1 MKLAFNI
8 IVLGLALGLTACK
21 KAPEKAA
28 APAAP
33 VAAPAAT
40 PAPAATAPT
49 AANPVEPASPV
60 VSNAANFDWS
70 KIPEATSN
78 IGAFPYLNAPETYTY
93 EYKKEINPKNISD
106 FDKEYFAVNGKLI
119 IQEGK
124 SFKTRLEK
132 DKADGKS
139 FNSSIV
145 EKSYEEAILAL
156 GGVKVNAVTVSN
168 DEVKRVGDKELIGKH
183 YGYSIDQNSLDEI
196 KTYVIKKGDK
206 KIWIQLGLGRES
218 SKLAILETGSLKTVK
233 IESMAEF
240 PYLKAPVNYS
250 YGYKNEIN
258 PSNISDFDKEYFAE
272 NGKLVVKEGK
282 SFKVSL
288 EKDKTDGKYFN
299 SLVVESSYDEAIKAL
314 GGEKVNNV
322 PVSNDE
328 IKRVGDKELIQKRY
342 GYSINQNR
350 LEDIKTYLI
359 KKNDKEVWIQLA
371 MSGESSNLTILETGS
386 LKTLKVATITAEGMK
401 KEIDATGKAIVNIN
415 FDTDKAT
422 LKADGQEVVNQI
434 AALLK
439 AAPVLKLSIEGHTDN
454 TGSAERNKVLSTE
467 RSNAVMLA
475 LVNTGISKD
484 NLKAAG
490 FGADRPLVAND
501 SEENKAKNRRVE
513 LVKF

>member
-1 MKLAFNI
+1 MKLALNI
-8 IVLGLALGLTACK
+8 IVLGLALSLSACK
-21 KAPEKAA
+21 KAPEKVV

-33 VAAPAAT
+33 TAPAAAT
-40 PAPAATAPT
+40 PAAAHPYTPL
-49 AANPVEPASPV
+49 PASPV
-60 VSNAANFDWS
+60 ASSSADFDWS
-70 KIPEATSN
+70 KIAESTAN
-78 IGAFPYLNAPETYTY
+78 IGTFPYLSAPETYTY

-119 IQEGK
+119 AQEGK
-124 SFKTRLEK
+124 SFKARLEK
-132 DKADGKS
+132 DTADGKR
-139 FNSSIV
+139 FNSLVV

-156 GGVKVNAVTVSN
+156 GGVKVNNISVSN
-168 DEVKRVGDKELIGKH
+168 DEVKRVGDKELIQKH
-183 YGYSIDQNSLDEI
+183 YGYSIDPNSLDEI

-233 IESMAEF
+233 IESITEF

-250 YGYKNEIN
+250 YGYKNEIK
-258 PSNISDFDKEYFAE
+258 PSDINDFDKEYFAE
-272 NGKLVVKEGK
+272 NGKLVAKEGK
-282 SFKVSL
+282 SYKVSL
-288 EKDKTDGKYFN
+288 EKDRTDSKAFN
-299 SLVVESSYDEAIKAL
+299 SLVLESSYDEAIKAL

-328 IKRVGDKELIQKRY
+328 VKRIGDKELIQKHY

-350 LEDIKTYLI
+350 LEDIRTYLI
-359 KKNDKEVWIQLA
+359 KKNDKEIWIQLA
-371 MSGESSNLTILETGS
+371 FSGESSNLTILETGS
-386 LKTLKVATITAEGMK
+386 LKTLKVATVSAEGMK

-439 AAPVLKLSIEGHTDN
+439 ATPALKLSIEGHTDN
-454 TGSAERNKVLSTE
+454 TGSAERNKALSAE

-475 LVNTGISKD
+475 LVSTGISKT

-490 FGADRPLVAND
+490 FGADKPLVAND